1 MLQIYK
7 LLTHLVS
14 LSVFIFNIFF
24 EFLIVFAD
32 SLRLFKLVFK
42 FLQYLREL
50 KIFLAFHDQ
59 LLLELLILRLN
70 LLNNHIALLELF
82 FNNF

>member
-7 LLTHLVS
+7 LFTHLVS
-14 LSVFIFNIFF
+14 LTVFIFNIFF

-42 FLQYLREL
+42 FLQYLRKL

-59 LLLELLILRLN
+59 LLLKLLILRLN